1 MNFLS
6 DIITYV
12 RRIVK
17 TPSNAALSDNLI
29 IDYIN
34 RFWMMDVQARVQLF
48 DFKTTYGFTTQPG
61 VDTYNIPLYSVQTE
75 PGSQQI
81 AMFPVYQGFFGPAYV
96 NGIPVPMYTQLE
108 SWTNLWPEYL
118 QSLQPAAVGD
128 GGASY
133 SFYLPFFPAVPG
145 HVDISGIMASGQ
157 NQDPPVNNTLLTSA
171 SAPYNGNSIIP
182 STSVQPGVIITTQD
196 ATGANVVVYDSGQF
210 LTGNVGYGLLMSPGN
225 APFGIA
231 PLPGGYSTTDNTV
244 NYATGLVNVTFPVNI
259 TAQTPINVSCYF
271 YQPGLPR
278 AILYY
283 NNSITLRNP
292 PNVQYY
298 VEMSAYLS
306 PAAFLMTD
314 QAIQFGYMSEY
325 IARGAARKILSDTGD
340 VEQFMFYEPLF
351 KEQETLVWK
360 RSQRI
365 FTSNRTNTIFS
376 ENQGTFNANGIGQ
389 GAT

>member
-1 MNFLS
+1 MNYVS
-6 DIITYV
+6 DIITYI

-17 TPSNAALSDNLI
+17 TPSNAALTDNLI

-34 RFWMMDVQARVQLF
+34 RFIMMDVQARIQLF
-48 DFKTTYGFTTQPG
+48 DFKTTYGFNTQPG
-61 VDTYNIPLYSVQTE
+61 VDTYNMPLYSVQTE
-75 PGSQQI
+75 PGSQEV
-81 AMFPVYQGFFGPAYV
+81 AMYPVYQGFFGPAYV
-96 NGIPVPMYTQLE
+96 NGIQVPFYTQLE
-108 SWTNLWPEYL
+108 AWTNLWPEYL
-118 QSLQPAAVGD
+118 QSLQPAAMGNGGD
-128 GGASY
+128 TY

-145 HVDISGIMASGQ
+145 HIDISGIMATNT
-157 NQDPPVNNTLLTSA
+157 NQDPPVNNTLLVNPNS
-171 SAPYNGNSIIP
+171 PYNGNSVIP
-182 STSVQPGVIITTQD
+182 TTSVQPGVIITTQD

-231 PLPGGYSTTDNTV
+231 PLSGGYSTTSNTV
-244 NYATGLVNVTFPVNI
+244 NYASGLVNVTFPTTIPAN
-259 TAQTPINVSCYF
+259 TPINVSCYF

-278 AILYY
+278 AIFYY

-298 VEMSAYLS
+298 VEMSAYLT
-306 PAAFLMTD
+306 PAAFFSTA
-314 QAIQFGYMSEY
+314 QAVPFGYMCEY

-340 VEQFMFYEPLF
+340 IEQFMFYEPLF

-365 FTSNRTNTIFS
+365 FTSNRTGTIFS
-376 ENQGTFNANGIGQ
+376 ENQGPANNFGQ
-389 GAT
+389 GASY